1 MLTDV
6 LTDIF
11 ALCASADSGP
21 DSVLS
26 PHIIDN
32 LLLEC
37 KKANYDCL
45 KTYGLSYLS
54 IGQSDLLQC
63 VTAREDI

>member
-21 DSVLS
+21 ESVLS
-26 PHIIDN
+26 PHITDN
-32 LLLEC
+32 LLLQL
-37 KKANYDCL
+37 KKANC
-45 KTYGLSYLS
+45 
-54 IGQSDLLQC
+54 C
-63 VTAREDI
+63 

>member
-1 MLTDV
+1 MFTDV
-6 LTDIF
+6 LTAIF

-21 DSVLS
+21 EFVLS

-32 LLLEC
+32 LLLEL
-37 KKANYDCL
+37 KKANSGCL
-45 KTYGLSYLS
+45 KKYGLSYLP
-54 IGQSDLLQC
+54 IDQSDLLQC

>member
-21 DSVLS
+21 ESVLS
-26 PHIIDN
+26 PHITDN
-32 LLLEC
+32 LLLQL
-37 KKANYDCL
+37 KKANCCWL
-45 KTYGLSYLS
+45 KKYGLSYLT
-54 IGQSDLLQC
+54 IDQSDLFQC
-63 VTAREDI
+63 VTAKDNI

>member
-6 LTDIF
+6 LADIF

-21 DSVLS
+21 QSGIS
-26 PHIIDN
+26 PRIIDN
-32 LLLEC
+32 LFLEL
-37 KKANYDCL
+37 KKANCGCFP
-45 KTYGLSYLS
+45 KYGLSYLP
-54 IGQSDLLQC
+54 IDQSDLLQC